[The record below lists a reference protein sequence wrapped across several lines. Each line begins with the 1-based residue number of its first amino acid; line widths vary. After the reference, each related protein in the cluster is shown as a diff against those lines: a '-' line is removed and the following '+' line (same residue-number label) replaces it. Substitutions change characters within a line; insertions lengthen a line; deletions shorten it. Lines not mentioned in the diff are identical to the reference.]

1 MFLYIRLEGKTR
13 EPLEAV
19 RWRLEKHLEGT
30 PDEGSGKGWFSGWAR
45 GDKFRLVR
53 TSWPGSFFGG
63 RASNMVR
70 PIVFGRLE
78 AIPGG
83 TRVIV
88 VLTLSRLLW
97 FVLLVTFLGFVG
109 WGLNASGHPVSLLT
123 RLVGVQEQDLGV
135 LPLFWLCTA
144 IAFYWKVGPV
154 RRLLTAVLRVK
165 LREPE
170 KGSRRNQSQVDAA
183 AVKG

>member
-53 TSWPGSFFGG
+53 TSWPRAFFGG
-63 RASNMVR
+63 RPSQLIR
-70 PIVFGRLE
+70 PVIFGRLE
-78 AIPGG
+78 AVPGG
-83 TRVIV
+83 TRVRV

-97 FVLLVTFLGFVG
+97 FVLLLTLMGVLG
-109 WGLNASGHPVSLLT
+109 WGLNATGHPVPLLT
-123 RLVGVQEQDLGV
+123 RLVGVHKQDIGG

-144 IAFYWKVGPV
+144 IAFYWKVGSA

-165 LREPE
+165 LHEPG
-170 KGSRRNQSQVDAA
+170 KGSRRNSSEGDAA